1 MIEQVPARDL
11 EVAGDILES
20 WMVGSNSAHFHRRG
34 AVSIMMPTP
43 VPISAPDTGWPVA
56 TPTPVPMSP
65 PAIVAHPVSPAK
77 DMTAANSLI
86 LESIISS

>member
-1 MIEQVPARDL
+1 
-11 EVAGDILES
+11 
-20 WMVGSNSAHFHRRG
+20 
-34 AVSIMMPTP
+34 
-43 VPISAPDTGWPVA
+43 
-56 TPTPVPMSP
+56 MSP